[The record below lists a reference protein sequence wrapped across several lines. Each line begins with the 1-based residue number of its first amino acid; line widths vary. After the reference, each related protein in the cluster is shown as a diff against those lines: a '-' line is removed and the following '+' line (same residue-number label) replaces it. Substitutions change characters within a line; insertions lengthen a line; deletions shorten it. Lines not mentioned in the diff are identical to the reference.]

1 MSEVS
6 FTFSCDEKEIR
17 FSCNYKLLALDSLF
31 SEKQRIIKIYTQN
44 MRVSYEN
51 GRFFDSHNLI
61 VKKGVEA
68 EESIK
73 DGLNNIRGIL
83 EEGLQQA
90 SIIYSMPVSL
100 VRKYINDLVNLS
112 VNPKKYLDFEINS
125 ITIDLNRVIYTN
137 KPDFLSEKT
146 ITIVLGTNKG
156 CVKVVLRETRGNT
169 ISYSED
175 CRDWTEDSLKTL
187 SILNSLHTTILEDKE
202 IVDYLKRIIIS

>member
-31 SEKQRIIKIYTQN
+31 SERQRIIKIYTQN

-51 GRFFDSHNLI
+51 GRFFDSHNLV
-61 VKKGVEA
+61 VKKGAEA

-73 DGLNNIRGIL
+73 EGLNNIRGIL

-90 SIIYSMPVSL
+90 SIIYSIPVSL
-100 VRKYINDLVNLS
+100 VRKYVNDLVNLS

-125 ITIDLNRVIYTN
+125 ITVDLNRVIYAN

-156 CVKVVLRETRGNT
+156 CIKAVLREARGNSF
-169 ISYSED
+169 SYSED

-187 SILNSLHTTILEDKE
+187 AILNSLHATILENKE
-202 IVDYLKRIIIS
+202 IVDYLKRVIIS